1 MIIKRKVKK
10 NQVHVV
16 RQVGKPIRTF
26 SDGERYNR
34 IPLIIPRYG
43 MMVLVYTLK
52 KEFSKIPISEPK
64 YY

>member
-16 RQVGKPIRTF
+16 RQVDNPTRTF
-26 SDGERYNR
+26 SEGERYNY
-34 IPLIIPRYG
+34 IPWIIPRYG
-43 MMVLVYTLK
+43 MMVLVYTLE
-52 KEFSKIPISEPK
+52 KEFSEIPISEPK